1 MTDFDD
7 QWKYVMGQEF
17 QNPKGQF
24 EYNND
29 RIKEFLNIVGM
40 KSFLKKTKFFENKIC
55 LDAGCGPG
63 RWTYAMQQ
71 LGAKNV
77 ESIDISSEAV
87 NLCKKINPNAYV
99 FDIMKFESNPIY
111 DFILTWG
118 VIHHMENT
126 RKAFSKLVSQLKN
139 GGMLHIMVYNK
150 KGDWWYD
157 GFRGDTCVEKHKE
170 WELLSM
176 DQKLEMCKK
185 QVTKRHGN
193 IHGWF
198 DAFNPK
204 YNWSFTEEEIK
215 TWFEEEGFT
224 SINLRLIAGQINI
237 NGILKE

>member
-1 MTDFDD
+1 
-7 QWKYVMGQEF
+7 
-17 QNPKGQF
+17 
-24 EYNND
+24 
-29 RIKEFLNIVGM
+29 
-40 KSFLKKTKFFENKIC
+40 
-55 LDAGCGPG
+55 
-63 RWTYAMQQ
+63 
-71 LGAKNV
+71 
-77 ESIDISSEAV
+77 
-87 NLCKKINPNAYV
+87 
-99 FDIMKFESNPIY
+99 MKFESNPIY
-111 DFILTWG
+111 DFILSWG

-198 DAFNPK
+198 DAFNPR
-204 YNWSFTEEEIK
+204 YNWIFTEEEIK

-237 NGILKE
+237 NGILKK